1 MRGQLY
7 LLIFF
12 WEICSYIF
20 LQPILQLIVNQ
31 FCNQFH
37 KQLSTNFATNC
48 QSMSQPIVNQLS
60 TTQPQTP
67 KILLPTM
74 AKISDLWDLVFITCE
89 VMGLCI
95 SVCPT
100 LFSALQCTLRG
111 RGQCETRA
119 HASHFLLRLDVAG
132 QLQLPDLEVSDG
144 PDQSWQGPD
153 TSSGA
158 TKVVD
163 FPMKRNSG
171 VWMKTCCSGS
181 TKSFLRLSCPLM

>member
-1 MRGQLY
+1 
-7 LLIFF
+7 
-12 WEICSYIF
+12 
-20 LQPILQLIVNQ
+20 
-31 FCNQFH
+31 
-37 KQLSTNFATNC
+37 
-48 QSMSQPIVNQLS
+48 
-60 TTQPQTP
+60 
-67 KILLPTM
+67 
-74 AKISDLWDLVFITCE
+74 
-89 VMGLCI
+89 MGLCI

-181 TKSFLRLSCPLM
+181 TKSFLRLSLFNTCHHYIITSFLHQHLISHDPGLVVHGACHDDGVLVCVGGELHHAGQIPGV